1 MEVNHINEKSKP
13 DLQNVITGRF
23 SNFACELTAMIET
36 IRLGRLQ
43 FVDNEYSALETTSR
57 DLAKIANSIADEVK
71 ALGKRRKAA
80 VVAEGQKL
88 LSQAESAKLELIAS
102 QRPKSQVLFVRNIQ
116 MFYNPPEDSKLDSPA
131 VQKRKQLTRERCEKV
146 RSLSPNKVIVW
157 AAAFAPSIW
166 DSNVLQKNT
175 FDFVVEFL
183 EPGESLSWPA
193 HVYEI
198 LNILATEQPLRHS
211 SEFRKLLAGKYI
223 NPCLNGWQLMEPS
236 HSQTKQ
242 CEVPDVDEGAQEV
255 IERAFLVPPA
265 KLDRLLKLHPES
277 TARHNIILTIP
288 IVDRVATVLIS
299 IPREDAIRFGWESS
313 LPVIFNSNPQSTFVQ
328 STSARPTLPQFGD

>member
-1 MEVNHINEKSKP
+1 MEVNHINEKSQS

-23 SNFACELTAMIET
+23 SDFACELTAMIET
-36 IRLGRLQ
+36 IQLGRLQ
-43 FVDNEYSALETTSR
+43 FVDNEYNAMETTSR

-88 LSQAESAKLELIAS
+88 LSRAESAKLELIAS

-116 MFYNPPEDSKLDSPA
+116 MFYNPPEHSKLDSPA

-175 FDFVVEFL
+175 FDYVVEFL

-193 HVYEI
+193 HIYEI
-198 LNILATEQPLRHS
+198 LNTLATEQPLRHS
-211 SEFRKLLAGKYI
+211 PEFRKILAGKYI
-223 NPCLNGWQLMEPS
+223 NPCMNGWQLIEPS
-236 HSQTKQ
+236 H
-242 CEVPDVDEGAQEV
+242 V
-255 IERAFLVPPA
+255 
-265 KLDRLLKLHPES
+265 
-277 TARHNIILTIP
+277 
-288 IVDRVATVLIS
+288 
-299 IPREDAIRFGWESS
+299 REY
-313 LPVIFNSNPQSTFVQ
+313 
-328 STSARPTLPQFGD
+328 